1 MKLIPR
7 RSVALALLGC
17 LVAWLALPL
26 SASATDLKIQAQ
38 LAWGTDDSKP
48 PGKEL
53 KELDPKLR
61 EKFRHLRWKNYFV
74 VEAKTTSVAGK
85 SPQRLKLS
93 EKCSVEIREVAD
105 ANLEIRILGVKTDGQ
120 PAVIKTEYCS
130 IAKLKAGHIV
140 AFAGD
145 TKEKWDDAWLVI
157 VTAAN

>member
-17 LVAWLALPL
+17 FVVWLALPL
-26 SASATDLKIQAQ
+26 SASASELKIQAQ

-74 VEAKTTSVAGK
+74 VEAKTASVAGK
-85 SPQRLKLS
+85 APQRLKLS
-93 EKCSVEIREVAD
+93 EKCSVEVREVAD
-105 ANLEIRILGVKTDGQ
+105 ANLEIRILGVKGDGQ
-120 PAVIKTEYCS
+120 PAVIKTEYCP

-145 TKEKWDDAWLVI
+145 TKEKWDDAWVVI
-157 VTAAN
+157 VTAPN

>member
-1 MKLIPR
+1 MKLIPQR
-7 RSVALALLGC
+7 AVALALLGS
-17 LVAWLALPL
+17 LVASLALPL

-53 KELDPKLR
+53 KEMDPKLR

-74 VEAKTTSVAGK
+74 VEAKTAVVAGK
-85 SPQRLKLS
+85 ALQRLKLS
-93 EKCSVEIREVAD
+93 EKCSVEVREVAD
-105 ANLEIRILGVKTDGQ
+105 GNLEIRILGVKADGQ
-120 PAVIKTEYCS
+120 PAVIKTEYCP
-130 IAKLKAGHIV
+130 IAKLKAGHIF

-157 VTAAN
+157 VTAPN

>member
-7 RSVALALLGC
+7 RSTAMAFLGC
-17 LVAWLALPL
+17 LLVGLAVPL
-26 SASATDLKIQAQ
+26 TASATELKIQAQ

-74 VEAKTTSVAGK
+74 VETKTASLAGK
-85 SPQRLKLS
+85 PPQRLKLS
-93 EKCSVEIREVAD
+93 EKCSVEVREAAD

-120 PAVIKTEYCS
+120 PAVIKTEYCP